1 MRQETAWGWRRPAAF
16 GTGSQAPADACRDD
30 GRTLLHATNEVAVNV
45 RAAERSAQSQPK
57 GAPAAP
63 RPLVVIAEPL
73 AHEAMDI
80 LRGAGVEIRVPE
92 GPGAAGLAALLP
104 RADALIVRSKTVV
117 DAPLIRQA
125 PRLRVVARAGVGVD
139 AIDVAEATRHGIL
152 VLNAPDASTVA
163 VAEHTL
169 ALMLMLVR
177 GIEAARARIAASQW
191 SSRDLV
197 GGELAGKRLGIV
209 GLGRIGTAVAM
220 RALAFGMQVT
230 AHDVLTSQARADA
243 LGVGLASL
251 DELLAGSDI
260 LTLHVPLTA
269 HTRGLIGERELGR
282 MKGGAYIVNCSRGGL
297 IDEAALLAAL
307 ESGHLAG
314 AALDVVAG
322 EPPPVGAPV
331 WQLLHHPR
339 VIATPHVGG
348 ATREAQ
354 AKIAASV
361 CHDVL
366 AALRGE
372 PPASAVNAPAAP
384 AEVAAFVRAAHLLG
398 RLYTQIA
405 AQGMA
410 KTAARTAV
418 PPLGLTLEGDLAG
431 YDAEPFVAAF
441 LAGLLGQGSDRRIS
455 IANARAVAEEMGIN
469 LEVLRSECRR
479 GFGAAISARGGETAL
494 AAGVVHETRIR
505 LIEVDGFDVEVA
517 PQPHLLL
524 TKHRDVPGVVGR
536 VGTILG
542 QAGIN
547 IATMSVA
554 RDDGGQALLLCG
566 VDRAP
571 GEREL
576 QRIRRIP
583 GLMRAVTV
591 TL

>member
-30 GRTLLHATNEVAVNV
+30 GRTLLHATDEVAVNV
-45 RAAERSAQSQPK
+45 RAAERSAQSQSQ

-80 LRGAGVEIRVPE
+80 LRAAGVEIRVPE
-92 GPGAAGLAALLP
+92 GSGAAGLAALLP

-117 DAPLIRQA
+117 DASMIRQA

-177 GIEAARARIAASQW
+177 GIEAARARIAAGQW

-209 GLGRIGTAVAM
+209 GLGRIGTAVAV

-230 AHDVLTSQARADA
+230 AHDVVTSQARADA

-282 MKGGAYIVNCSRGGL
+282 MKSGAYIVNCSRGGL
-297 IDEAALLAAL
+297 IDEAALLAAV

-322 EPPPVGAPV
+322 EPPPAGAPV

-354 AKIAASV
+354 AKIAAGV
-361 CHDVL
+361 CRDVL

-384 AEVAAFVRAAHLLG
+384 AEVAPFVRAAHLLG

-405 AQGMA
+405 AQT
-410 KTAARTAV
+410 TAQNAA
-418 PPLGLTLEGDLAG
+418 PALGLTLEGDLAG
-431 YDAEPFVAAF
+431 YGAEPFVAAF
-441 LAGLLGQGSDRRIS
+441 LAGLLGQVSERRIS
-455 IANARAVAEEMGIN
+455 IANARAVAEDMGIS

-494 AAGVVHETRIR
+494 AAGVVHGTRIR
-505 LIEVDGFDVEVA
+505 LIEIDGFDVEVA

-571 GEREL
+571 AAREL

-583 GLMRAVTV
+583 GLMRAVAV